1 MITALFVDPDSPI
14 EERIIRRVE
23 DQGDIGVVPV
33 NAITDAWERL
43 RREEYSV
50 LVWVGRAGD
59 TRGIEFIK
67 EMQSIPIRIP
77 SVLITDQMDHTIAS
91 IALNAGL
98 SCYLWESSA
107 EHFPDL
113 LASVIR
119 NQVFRWQITERLRK
133 DNTLMR
139 VLHDASPLATCVVK
153 DHRIIW
159 MNELMPRILGYR
171 ECDLIGIDPLR
182 LIPDEAEH
190 RRIDEALYEGPKE
203 GEWRSVECHLK
214 RQDNSTMHV
223 HILAKLLDPDDP
235 SGGFMIIGQDITA
248 FTRMKDL
255 LRQSE
260 VRYQHLMDSANSI
273 VLRIDTGGI
282 IRFVNRF
289 GEEFF
294 GFPAGE
300 LIGRHVVGTIIPR
313 KSRSGRDLSAM
324 IRDVMNNPAE
334 YEVNVNENMKR
345 DGERVWI
352 AWTNKAIRDEHGK
365 ILEMLSIGTDITD
378 RQLDVADIQIST
390 APWTKKVIADTDIG
404 EPVFSAVYSLSVEIS
419 KEGRE
424 GKPIGT
430 TFLLGDAKNV
440 LAKSTQLILNPFE
453 GHPAASKMITNPEI
467 RETVKELS
475 PIDGAFVICGDGV
488 VEAAGR
494 YITIDASRATIPR
507 GLGTR
512 HASVAG
518 ITQETKA
525 IGIVVSQS
533 GGRISIFKDGRIFR
547 VIRVNE

>member
-1 MITALFVDPDSPI
+1 
-14 EERIIRRVE
+14 
-23 DQGDIGVVPV
+23 
-33 NAITDAWERL
+33 
-43 RREEYSV
+43 
-50 LVWVGRAGD
+50 
-59 TRGIEFIK
+59 
-67 EMQSIPIRIP
+67 
-77 SVLITDQMDHTIAS
+77 
-91 IALNAGL
+91 
-98 SCYLWESSA
+98 
-107 EHFPDL
+107 
-113 LASVIR
+113 
-119 NQVFRWQITERLRK
+119 
-133 DNTLMR
+133 
-139 VLHDASPLATCVVK
+139 
-153 DHRIIW
+153 
-159 MNELMPRILGYR
+159 
-171 ECDLIGIDPLR
+171 
-182 LIPDEAEH
+182 
-190 RRIDEALYEGPKE
+190 
-203 GEWRSVECHLK
+203 
-214 RQDNSTMHV
+214 
-223 HILAKLLDPDDP
+223 
-235 SGGFMIIGQDITA
+235 
-248 FTRMKDL
+248 
-255 LRQSE
+255 
-260 VRYQHLMDSANSI
+260 
-273 VLRIDTGGI
+273 
-282 IRFVNRF
+282 
-289 GEEFF
+289 
-294 GFPAGE
+294 
-300 LIGRHVVGTIIPR
+300 
-313 KSRSGRDLSAM
+313 M

-494 YITIDASRATIPR
+494 YITIDTSRATIPR

>member
-14 EERIIRRVE
+14 EQRIIRRVE
-23 DQGDIGVVPV
+23 DQGDIAVVSK
-33 NAITDAWERL
+33 NAISEAWEGL
-43 RREEYSV
+43 RREEYMV
-50 LVWVGRAGD
+50 LVWFGREGD
-59 TRGIEFIK
+59 TRWIEFIK

-77 SVLITDQMDHTIAS
+77 IILVTDRMDHAIAS
-91 IALNAGL
+91 IALSAGL
-98 SCYLWESSA
+98 SCYLWDSSA

-119 NQVFRWQITERLRK
+119 NQVFRFQVTDRLRK
-133 DNTLMR
+133 DNALMR

-159 MNELMPRILGYR
+159 MNELMPRILGYQ

-214 RQDNSTMHV
+214 RQDNSLLHV

-300 LIGRHVVGTIIPR
+300 LIGKHVVGTIIPR

-352 AWTNKAIRDEHGK
+352 AWTNKAIRDEQGK

-378 RQLDVADIQIST
+378 RQLDVGDIQIST
-390 APWTKKVIADTDIG
+390 APWTKKIIADTDID
-404 EPVFSAVYSLSVEIS
+404 EPVFSAVYSLSLEIS

-494 YITIDASRATIPR
+494 YITIDTSRATIPR